1 MSMVQLCDKCV
12 IQTVHLDKTAYV
24 QPKIASTAHLT
35 HVQRHVKLFYYG
47 FHSPVSLNKSFH
59 YVLIYNIIIPVKG
72 ICISAQIPAQEQ
84 VNFMKKKYGGG
95 GRMTKMDLLGEE
107 ACYPRLISNFQNAVL
122 TMLPLHAFEGCSFI
136 LSGLN

>member
-1 MSMVQLCDKCV
+1 MWEDETIVVQLCAKCV

-47 FHSPVSLNKSFH
+47 FHSLVSLNKSFH

-84 VNFMKKKYGGG
+84 VNFMKKKYGGENYQNGPPQG
-95 GRMTKMDLLGEE
+95 GSLLPQI
-107 ACYPRLISNFQNAVL
+107 YFQLPECSTYNA
-122 TMLPLHAFEGCSFI
+122 TTTRF
-136 LSGLN
+136 